1 MGKSLNECLK
11 DIGKNIE
18 DFFGVSEMDT
28 EELKDAIDNES
39 EFNTFE
45 EMQESIVTEIG
56 HALNEMT
63 VKNYD
68 EAFIILRN
76 LQDEIIKD
84 LQISK

>member
-1 MGKSLNECLK
+1 MRFYLTPSLDDLNK
-11 DIGKNIE
+11 
-18 DFFGVSEMDT
+18 MDT
-28 EELKDAIDNES
+28 EELRDATDNES

-68 EAFIILRN
+68 KAFMILRN